1 MNYEVAEMPL
11 PKRVVQPEHVAR
23 GTLVESEYGVPNEL
37 EEVTNGTLANVIR
50 QLSSLS
56 RMAENI
62 FAELF
67 KEASSVSA
75 RALQVQARAEKLL
88 QKTTQFDSSVEEGT
102 FQPNTFN

>member
-1 MNYEVAEMPL
+1 MPL

-56 RMAENI
+56 RLAENI

-67 KEASSVSA
+67 DEASNVSA
-75 RALQVQARAEKLL
+75 RAHQLQARADKLL
-88 QKTTQFDSSVEEGT
+88 HKTTQFDSSGEEGNGSRMLET
-102 FQPNTFN
+102 SFS